1 MKFGFIKG
9 SDFLII
15 HSACFQHEPPWH
27 SMDAIQATLDMADA
41 QAKMGLMDEAVSE
54 LRKAVRVHP
63 RNLQI
68 HEKLGVFLAKKERYE
83 AALPHLQRVLR
94 KKGERGDLV
103 MLAGDCAY
111 STGRNKEAAK
121 WFERCIS
128 MSHMPEKAVANLGRA
143 MIGRRK
149 TQQAW
154 DRLHEA
160 FIASESTSKEIHNV
174 LEMCA
179 PLIGATVPAMA
190 NPEWVEESSGISM
203 IGAASGSME
212 EMAGIMSE
220 ELIVDKAN
228 SEFDIFS
235 DDDDEKTEPSLK
247 IALPGSGLDSQEAR
261 ASWGVDQEVVI
272 EFEDIQPIAS
282 AIQGSWI
289 EGDHWDSIPKAK
301 IAEPE
306 TEPEH
311 EPEFELEREQITG
324 PEPEVG
330 QAADSAENA
339 GLLFGVGEAVL
350 LKSEQEPEQITG
362 PEPEVGQAA
371 DSAENAEL
379 LSGVGET
386 PPPKSEQEE
395 LMEVRTMIHRL
406 EMPTSGSP
414 VVASEGN
421 ALSQLARMQNP
432 PTVWCWTTSYGE
444 VPWGLE
450 LLKSHPS
457 DRLEAAKAELEE
469 WNKQNPGVWLAID
482 MQAKNR
488 VPVNMEGLVQVIS
501 NVNTPIIILVPD
513 DEVKCIWPRWG
524 LE

>member
-27 SMDAIQATLDMADA
+27 SMDAVQATLDMADA

-63 RNLQI
+63 RNLEI
-68 HEKLGVFLAKKERYE
+68 HEKLGVFLAQKERYE

-94 KKGERGDLV
+94 KKGERGNLV

-128 MSHMPEKAVANLGRA
+128 MSYMPERALANLGRA
-143 MIGRRK
+143 LIGRRK
-149 TQQAW
+149 PQQAW

-160 FIASESTSKEIHNV
+160 FIASESSSKEVHKV

-190 NPEWVEESSGISM
+190 NPEWLETSSGIAM
-203 IGAASGSME
+203 VGAASGSME

-220 ELIVDKAN
+220 ELLVDKDN
-228 SEFDIFS
+228 SAFDIFS
-235 DDDDEKTEPSLK
+235 DDDEKIEPSSK

-261 ASWGVDQEVVI
+261 ASWGVDQEVSI
-272 EFEDIQPIAS
+272 EFEDIQPTAGAS
-282 AIQGSWI
+282 QGSWI
-289 EGDHWDSIPKAK
+289 GDDHWDSIPKVE

-306 TEPEH
+306 SEQEPELEQVP
-311 EPEFELEREQITG
+311 EPEQELEPKPEQVPEPEQELELEPKPEQV
-324 PEPEVG
+324 PEPEVEQG
-330 QAADSAENA
+330 ADSVENA
-339 GLLFGVGEAVL
+339 GLLFGVGET
-350 LKSEQEPEQITG
+350 S
-362 PEPEVGQAA
+362 
-371 DSAENAEL
+371 
-379 LSGVGET
+379 
-386 PPPKSEQEE
+386 PPKSEQED
-395 LMEVRTMIHRL
+395 LMEVRTMIHRM

-432 PTVWCWTTSYGE
+432 PAVWCWTTSYGE

-450 LLKSHPS
+450 LLKSHPN

-482 MQAKNR
+482 MQAKKR
-488 VPVNMEGLVQVIS
+488 VPVNMEALVQVIS

-513 DEVKCIWPRWG
+513 DEVKCSWPRWG

>member
-339 GLLFGVGEAVL
+339 
-350 LKSEQEPEQITG
+350 
-362 PEPEVGQAA
+362 
-371 DSAENAEL
+371 EL

-482 MQAKNR
+482 MQAEKR
-488 VPVNMEGLVQVIS
+488 VPVNMEGLVKVIS
-501 NVNTPIIILVPD
+501 NVDTPIIVLVPD